1 MLYDLARAALFRL
14 DPETAHDLTLGTLRR
29 LGRGRLIR
37 GLTGE
42 VPPSP
47 RRVMGIDF
55 VNPVGLAAGLDKN
68 ADYLEALGEL
78 GFGFI
83 EVGTVTPRPQPGNPR
98 PRMFRLAKARA
109 LINRMGFNNLG
120 INHLI
125 DRVRTSPFKGVLG
138 INIGKNADTPL
149 ERANAD
155 YLTCLD
161 KVYPHAHYVTV
172 NISSPN
178 TPGLRKLQYGEDLDR
193 LLAELKQA
201 QARLA
206 EQHGRYVPL
215 AIKIAPDLDDDEISL
230 IGRSLLAH
238 GIDAV
243 IATNTTL
250 SRRGVEDLAHSRE
263 TGGLSGA
270 PLTDQAT
277 AVVQQL
283 HATIGERLPIIAVG
297 GIMDGADARRKID
310 AGASLVQLY
319 TGLIYR
325 GPELVREAAAAL
337 SDSASLYKKN
347 P

>member
-29 LGRGRLIR
+29 LGRGRLVR
-37 GLTGE
+37 RLTGE
-42 VPPSP
+42 VPASP

-55 VNPVGLAAGLDKN
+55 ANPVGLAAGLDKN
-68 ADYLEALGEL
+68 ADFLDALGEL

-83 EVGTVTPRPQPGNPR
+83 EVGTVTPRPQTGNPR
-98 PRMFRLAKARA
+98 PRMFRLPEARA
-109 LINRMGFNNLG
+109 LVNRMGFNNLG
-120 INHLI
+120 VDHLI
-125 DRVRTSPFKGVLG
+125 AQVRASTFRGVLG

-149 ERANAD
+149 ERATND

-161 KVYPHAHYVTV
+161 KVYPHAHYVTI

-206 EQHGRYVPL
+206 AQHGRYVPL
-215 AIKIAPDLDDDEISL
+215 AIKIAPDLDDDEIGL
-230 IGRSLLAH
+230 IGRALLTH

-250 SRRGVEDLAHSRE
+250 SRRGVEDLTHGRE

-270 PLTDQAT
+270 PLTVRAT
-277 AVVQQL
+277 AVVRQL
-283 HATIGERLPIIAVG
+283 HATVGERLPIIAVG
-297 GIMDGADARRKID
+297 GIMNGTDARRKID

-325 GPELVREAAAAL
+325 GPGLVREVVAAL
-337 SDSASLYKKN
+337 SDSASVCKEN